1 MSLTKLTENLNK
13 VSSLPDRPTLQS
25 DELKAIFDEA
35 GNSIKDY
42 INEILIEELEK
53 LFSDNSKENKTTLEL
68 ANTLKTKLDGIDSGA
83 NKTVINNTLTSTSTS
98 EALSANQGKSL
109 KDLIDSLNTI
119 VNGKQKTISKGTS
132 TPSGGSDGDI
142 YIQYF

>member
-42 INEILIEELEK
+42 INEILIDEIEK
-53 LFSDNSKENKTTLEL
+53 LISDTAKETKTT
-68 ANTLKTKLDGIDSGA
+68 
-83 NKTVINNTLTSTSTS
+83 INNTLTSTSTS
-98 EALSANQGKSL
+98 EALSANQGKNLKELIESL
-109 KDLIDSLNTI
+109 TTT
-119 VNGKQKTISKGTS
+119 VEEKQKNISKGTS
-132 TPSGGSDGDI
+132 TPSGGSNGDI

>member
-35 GNSIKDY
+35 GNTIKNY
-42 INEILIEELEK
+42 INEILTEEIEK
-53 LFSDNSKENKTTLEL
+53 LVN
-68 ANTLKTKLDGIDSGA
+68 NTVNA
-83 NKTVINNTLTSTSTS
+83 NKITIENVLTSTSKTN
-98 EALSANQGKSL
+98 ALSSAQGTLL
-109 KDLIDSLNTI
+109 KELIDNLTDT
-119 VNGKQKTISKGTS
+119 VDEKQKTITVGTDI
-132 TPSGGSDGDI
+132 PSDGSNGDI